1 MLPLTQYSLQ
11 FSSAEGGEGS
21 RRADSVH
28 RGLFWWGNPLQMC
41 TNHPLLNYHCY
52 HRWFFLFVFLQ
63 GIGNFC
69 RRWQDHLRKCAG
81 FCINQ
86 TNRGLA
92 SRDKSQTGGIRMTPK
107 PVRGL
112 TTGYL
117 LINSHRCSP
126 MPFKHF
132 GRAFFSVHVCVSPI
146 LFPVIMAFV

>member
-11 FSSAEGGEGS
+11 FSSAWGGVVH
-21 RRADSVH
+21 DFVH

-41 TNHPLLNYHCY
+41 TLLNCHCY
-52 HRWFFLFVFLQ
+52 HICFLGGFLQ
-63 GIGNFC
+63 RIGYFC
-69 RRWQDHLRKCAG
+69 RRWLNHLRKCAG

-92 SRDKSQTGGIRMTPK
+92 SRGKSQTGGIRMTPK

-132 GRAFFSVHVCVSPI
+132 SRAFFSVHVCISPI